1 MIFSNCFLGFLLV
14 FNLCIGIHKVMHD
27 VAELYRPIIY
37 VFQRAGDG
45 VDHKGNLGGNKD
57 TS

>member
-1 MIFSNCFLGFLLV
+1 
-14 FNLCIGIHKVMHD
+14 MHD

-37 VFQRAGDG
+37 VLQRASDV